1 VAAQGPQ
8 LGNLV
13 AVRTVPP
20 HAIWAIAFRRRR
32 FAVVPAAECT
42 LRRVAKIFPNPL
54 SGQPIFRS
62 GTRAST
68 V

>member
-20 HAIWAIAFRRRR
+20 HAIWALVFRHRH
-32 FAVVPAAECT
+32 FVLVLAAECT
-42 LRRVAKIFPNPL
+42 PRRIAKIFPNPL
-54 SGQPIFRS
+54 DGQSIFRA
-62 GTRAST
+62 GKLTST